1 MNKPKILD
9 LFCGCGGLSLG
20 FENAG
25 FEVALAID
33 IWKDA
38 VETYNRNHSKSVAI
52 CKDIHELDNNY
63 LRDFSQKENIVGV
76 IGGPPCQGY
85 STVGTRDVNDP
96 RNHLYLEYCRVVE
109 AIKPKFFVIENV
121 KGLLT
126 LNNGMFKDDIVDRFS
141 KLGYNISFKVLNAS
155 NYGVPQNRQR
165 VFFVGLKDEE
175 FDFPEEK
182 DYKVSTFEALSDL
195 PSLDKMEEC
204 LEIYPYKDDEVNEYQ
219 KLMRKDS
226 KMIYNHNETKH
237 TEQTK
242 NIISMIKDGGRI
254 SDLPKEYW
262 GVRKY
267 NKAFQRMNSNEPS
280 HTIDTGHRNYF
291 HYRENRVPSVRECA
305 RIQSFPDKFIFIG
318 AKTSQYKQVG
328 NAVPPLLAYEVACA
342 IKNQLCYNIEND

>member
-38 VETYNRNHSKSVAI
+38 IETYNKNHSKPVAI
-52 CKDIHELDNNY
+52 CKDIHELDNKY
-63 LRDFSQKENIVGV
+63 LREFSEEENVVGV

-126 LNNGMFKDDIVDRFS
+126 LNNGMFKDDIIDRFS
-141 KLGYNISFKVLNAS
+141 KLGYNISFKILNS
-155 NYGVPQNRQR
+155 SDYGVPQNRQR
-165 VFFVGLKDEE
+165 VFFVGLKEEE
-175 FDFPEEK
+175 FEFPMEK
-182 DYKVSTFEALSDL
+182 EYKVSTSEAINDL
-195 PSLDKMEEC
+195 PSLESPEEYLEVYSYNNDK
-204 LEIYPYKDDEVNEYQ
+204 ISEYQ
-219 KLMRKDS
+219 KLMRKGS
-226 KMIYNHNETKH
+226 KMIYNHNGTKH

-267 NKAFQRMNSNEPS
+267 NKAFQRMNSKEPS

-291 HYRENRVPSVRECA
+291 HYKENRVPSVRECA
-305 RIQSFPDKFIFIG
+305 RIQSFPDKFVFIG
-318 AKTSQYKQVG
+318 SKTSQYKQVG
-328 NAVPPLLAYEVACA
+328 NAVPPLLAEEIA
-342 IKNQLCYNIEND
+342 IQIKKYLYKHEAE

>member
-33 IWKDA
+33 IWSDA
-38 VETYNRNHSKSVAI
+38 IQTYNKNHSKPVAI

-63 LRDFSQKENIVGV
+63 LKEFSQEENIVGV

-109 AIKPKFFVIENV
+109 VIKPKFFVIENV

-126 LNNGMFKDDIVDRFS
+126 LNNGMFKDDIINRFS

-165 VFFVGLKDEE
+165 VFFVGLKEDE
-175 FDFPEEK
+175 FDFPVEK
-182 DYKVSTFEALSDL
+182 EYKVSTFEAISDL
-195 PSLDKMEEC
+195 PSLDLMEE
-204 LEIYPYKDDEVNEYQ
+204 LRAVYADRFVLTLINKKTIKPEHFVKKENGAV
-219 KLMRKDS
+219 LM
-226 KMIYNHNETKH
+226 N
-237 TEQTK
+237 
-242 NIISMIKDGGRI
+242 
-254 SDLPKEYW
+254 
-262 GVRKY
+262 
-267 NKAFQRMNSNEPS
+267 
-280 HTIDTGHRNYF
+280 DTGRKTMISAWQG
-291 HYRENRVPSVRECA
+291 RKR
-305 RIQSFPDKFIFIG
+305 DKIKHPFLGDKIEWG
-318 AKTSQYKQVG
+318 LLPHVQAL
-328 NAVPPLLAYEVACA
+328 LLARFIRGDLDEYPVFLW
-342 IKNQLCYNIEND
+342 K